1 MLKNQ
6 KLDENLLKHVKSLTT
21 EQNFPLRT
29 DKAILS
35 VGAMMFSEAWDK
47 AKSSPQSMN
56 VFRNEI
62 ERLTKKLFSKNLVDE
77 ESRGF

>member
-6 KLDENLLKHVKSLTT
+6 KLDENLIKYAKSLTT

-29 DKAILS
+29 DKAVFSI
-35 VGAMMFSEAWDK
+35 GAIMFGEAWEK

-62 ERLTKKLFSKNLVDE
+62 ERLTKKLFNKNLVDS